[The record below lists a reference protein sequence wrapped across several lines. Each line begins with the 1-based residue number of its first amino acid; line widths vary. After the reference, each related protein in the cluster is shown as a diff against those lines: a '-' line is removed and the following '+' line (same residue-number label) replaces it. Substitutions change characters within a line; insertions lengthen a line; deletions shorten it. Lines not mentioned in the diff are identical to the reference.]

1 MTRRHGLDSYQDILN
16 IVKARKEYQMKLHI
30 LDVESIYRRLL
41 SSASAQE
48 REAIYRQELL
58 APFEGMMHI
67 MGGGDPLEQ
76 AKMWTLYT
84 PEDFAG
90 EPRPI
95 IEEMVKRLA
104 DEGAW
109 QRSAAALERGVA
121 AFAPYAD
128 RIALDTIACAL
139 VLTQHNNLLPGRGY
153 AGFGGIPGY
162 LMVTLSLIDDYTLP
176 RVGAASV
183 HELNHNVRFKIVPF
197 LPMHVTVADYIIA
210 EGLAEAFAAELF
222 GEELV
227 GYMVTDLREEELA
240 TARRVISGALEVS
253 GFNAV
258 RSYIFGDT
266 IAARWGLPKAGVPDF
281 AGYAIG
287 YRVVRRYLQRTGRSV
302 VEATFL
308 PSQEII
314 AESGFFE

>member
-1 MTRRHGLDSYQDILN
+1 
-16 IVKARKEYQMKLHI
+16 MKLQI
-30 LDVESIYRRLL
+30 IDVESIYQRLL
-41 SSASAQE
+41 NSASAQE

-58 APFEGMMHI
+58 APFEGMMRI
-67 MGGGDPLEQ
+67 YGGGGDTIAW
-76 AKMWTLYT
+76 AKIWSLYT
-84 PEDFAG
+84 PEDFDG
-90 EPRPI
+90 EQRPL
-95 IEEMVKRLA
+95 IEEMVRRLT
-104 DEGAW
+104 DDGAW
-109 QRSAAALERGVA
+109 QKSTAALEQGVT
-121 AFAPYAD
+121 AFSPYAD
-128 RIALDTIACAL
+128 RIGLDTINCAV
-139 VLTQHNNLLPGRGY
+139 VLTKHNSNLPNRGY

-162 LMVTLSLIDDYTLP
+162 LMVSLSLADNYTLP
-176 RVGAASV
+176 RVGPALV

-227 GYMVTDLREEELA
+227 GYFVTDFNDEELA
-240 TARRVISGALEVS
+240 TAQRVISGALEVS

-266 IAARWGLPKAGVPDF
+266 IAATWGLPKAGIPDF
-281 AGYAIG
+281 SGYAIG
-287 YRVVRRYLQRTGRSV
+287 YRVVQQYLKRTGRSV

-314 AESGFFE
+314 VESGFFK

>member
-1 MTRRHGLDSYQDILN
+1 
-16 IVKARKEYQMKLHI
+16 MKLHI
-30 LDVESIYRRLL
+30 IDVESIYQRLL
-41 SSASAQE
+41 NSASAEE

-58 APFEGMMHI
+58 APFEDMMRI

-90 EPRPI
+90 EQRPL
-95 IEEMVKRLA
+95 IENMLRRLT
-104 DEGAW
+104 DGRAW
-109 QRSAAALERGVA
+109 QSFADALAQGVA
-121 AFAPYAD
+121 AFVD
-128 RIALDTIACAL
+128 RIALDDIASAL
-139 VLTQHNNLLPGRGY
+139 VITKHNSAMPGRGY

-162 LMVTLSLIDDYTLP
+162 LMVTLSLVDDYTLP
-176 RVGAASV
+176 RIGAATV

-197 LPMHVTVADYIIA
+197 LPMQITVADYIIA
-210 EGLAEAFAAELF
+210 EGLAETFATRLF

-227 GYMVTDLREEELA
+227 GYMVSDFNEEELA
-240 TARRVISGALEVS
+240 TARRVIGGALDVS

-266 IAARWGLPKAGVPDF
+266 ISASWGLPKAGVPDF

-287 YRVVRRYLQRTGRSV
+287 YRVVQQYLQRTGKSI

-308 PSQEII
+308 PSREII
-314 AESGFFE
+314 AESGFFG

>member
-1 MTRRHGLDSYQDILN
+1 
-16 IVKARKEYQMKLHI
+16 MKLQI
-30 LDVESIYRRLL
+30 MDVESIYRRLL
-41 SSASAQE
+41 NSASKQE

-58 APFEGMMHI
+58 APFEGMMRI
-67 MGGGDPLEQ
+67 MGGGDPLAQ

-84 PEDFAG
+84 PEDFDG
-90 EPRPI
+90 EQRPI
-95 IEEMVKRLA
+95 IAEMVRRLS
-104 DEGAW
+104 DDGVW
-109 QRSAAALERGVA
+109 QRSAAALEQGVA

-139 VLTQHNNLLPGRGY
+139 VLTKHNSAMPGRGY
-153 AGFGGIPGY
+153 NGFGGIPGY
-162 LMVTLSLIDDYTLP
+162 LMVTLSLADDYTLP
-176 RVGAASV
+176 RVGPASV

-227 GYMVTDLREEELA
+227 GYMVSDLNEEELT
-240 TARRVISGALEVS
+240 TARRIIGGALEVS

-266 IAARWGLPKAGVPDF
+266 IAASWGLPAGGIPDF

-287 YRVVRRYLQRTGRSV
+287 YRIVQRYLQRTGRTA

-314 AESGFFE
+314 AESRFFE

>member
-1 MTRRHGLDSYQDILN
+1 
-16 IVKARKEYQMKLHI
+16 MKLHI
-30 LDVESIYRRLL
+30 IDVESIYWRLL

-58 APFEGMMHI
+58 APFEGMMRI
-67 MGGGDPLEQ
+67 MGGGNPLAL

-84 PEDFAG
+84 PEDFVG
-90 EPRPI
+90 EQRPI
-95 IEEMVKRLA
+95 IEEMVRRLT
-104 DEGAW
+104 DDGAW

-128 RIALDTIACAL
+128 RIALDNINCAV
-139 VLTQHNNLLPGRGY
+139 VLTKHNSNAPGRGY

-162 LMVTLSLIDDYTLP
+162 LMVTLSLADDYTLP
-176 RVGAASV
+176 HIGAASV

-197 LPMHVTVADYIIA
+197 LPMQVTVADYIIA
-210 EGLAEAFAAELF
+210 EGLAEAFAAKLF
-222 GEELV
+222 GEDLV
-227 GYMVTDLREEELA
+227 GYMVSDFSEEELA
-240 TARRVISGALEVS
+240 TARRVISGALDVS

-258 RSYIFGDT
+258 RGYIFGDT
-266 IAARWGLPKAGVPDF
+266 IAASSGLPKAGVPDF

-287 YRVVRRYLQRTGRSV
+287 YRVVQQYLQRTGRSV